1 MIRDGRTTKAA
12 ADLTRKEMKGP
23 DHFQVAATD
32 AAEWL
37 SKNRRVAGAALAVAA
52 VFVVAG
58 LVVHG
63 YLTSGRSAAG
73 GELYRAL
80 DAADGVV
87 STVPLPGVDRPVFA
101 SEAERQK
108 AVIAAAD
115 LTRRQHPGTRAAVT
129 AALASGEAHLRL
141 EEWDAAMGD
150 LNAYLAAAPADD
162 ALRFAGLDGLARAQE
177 GKGDLAAAAATFER
191 AGREAS
197 FYRDRAELERAR
209 VLARAGKDDEA
220 KKLLAAFPGEFKD
233 SPLKGEAAER
243 LAALGGK

>member
-12 ADLTRKEMKGP
+12 TDLTRKEMKGP

-37 SKNRRVAGAALAVAA
+37 SKNRRVAGAALAAAA

-63 YLTSGRSAAG
+63 YVTSGRNAAG

-87 STVPLPGVDRPVFA
+87 STVPLPGVDRPTFV

-150 LNAYLAAAPADD
+150 LNAYLAAAPPDD

-191 AGREAS
+191 AGREAP

-209 VLARAGKDDEA
+209 VLARAGKADEA
-220 KKLLAAFPGEFKD
+220 KKLLAGFPGEFKD

>member
-12 ADLTRKEMKGP
+12 TDLTRKEMKGP
-23 DHFQVAATD
+23 DHFQVAATE

-37 SKNRRVAGAALAVAA
+37 SNNRRLAGAALAVAA
-52 VFVVAG
+52 IFVVAG

-63 YLTSGRSAAG
+63 YVTSGRAAAG
-73 GELYRAL
+73 GALYRAL

-87 STVPLPGVDRPVFA
+87 STVPLPGIDRPTFV

-108 AVIAAAD
+108 AIVAAAD
-115 LTRRQHPGTRAAVT
+115 LTRQQHPGTRAAVT

-141 EEWDAAMGD
+141 EEWDAAMAD
-150 LNAYLAAAPADD
+150 LNAYLSAAPADD
-162 ALRFAGLDGLARAQE
+162 AMRFAGLDGLARAQE

-191 AGREAS
+191 AGREAP
-197 FYRDRAELERAR
+197 FYKDRAELERAR
-209 VLARAGKDDEA
+209 VLARAGKADEA
-220 KKLLAAFPGEFKD
+220 KKLLAGFPGEFKD